1 MFQRNIRM
9 DSARIHDPTVEMMLS
24 VVTFPGRS
32 G

>member
-1 MFQRNIRM
+1 MFQKNTRIDR
-9 DSARIHDPTVEMMLS
+9 ARIHDPTVEMMLS